1 MNKFKKIGLSA
12 LAGSMAVTSAQ
23 AFDASVTVESQAVY
37 STAQGNEPGASEA
50 SNGKGIGVDTD
61 IAFSGSGELDMG
73 WTVSV
78 SHVLDTAEAVTNSST
93 QMAVGM
99 GSLGTFQ
106 FNQDGGASSNSI
118 DDVLP
123 FAYEEPWDPGMG
135 TNEGNIFGSAVNQ
148 GSVSYKTP
156 AFELPMGVTA
166 SLTADYDPQAGVA
179 APTPGAVGADGAS
192 GEAFTIK
199 LAHESGLTLGGGN
212 MKVGNTAARVGE
224 SAATGYAKY
233 SNGGLTVGYQEFYY
247 NAPSEGADTDGDGM
261 AIAYT
266 AGDVTISYSVM
277 NETTNAHGATA
288 ALEEEEISAFQA
300 AYSMGGMTLAASLY
314 ESDNIEGVAGQKYE
328 ETELSVSFAF

>member
-1 MNKFKKIGLSA
+1 MNNFKKIGLSA

-23 AFDASVTVESQAVY
+23 AFDASVSVESQAVY

-156 AFELPMGVTA
+156 AFELPAGVTV

-314 ESDNIEGVAGQKYE
+314 ETDNIEGVAGQKYE

>member
-1 MNKFKKIGLSA
+1 MNNFKKIGLSA
-12 LAGSMAVTSAQ
+12 LAGSMALTSAQ
-23 AFDASVTVESQAVY
+23 AFEAGVKVESQAVY
-37 STAQGNEPGASEA
+37 STAQGNEAATETK
-50 SNGKGIGVDTD
+50 NGKGIGVDTD
-61 IAFSGSGELDMG
+61 IHFTGSGELDMG

-106 FNQDGGASSNSI
+106 FNQDGGSSSNGI

-123 FAYEEPWDPGMG
+123 FAYEEPWDGTVG
-135 TNEGNIFGSAVNQ
+135 TNEGNIFGAAVNQ
-148 GSVSYKTP
+148 GSVTYKAP
-156 AFELPMGVTA
+156 AFELPAGVTLN
-166 SLTADYDPQAGVA
+166 LTADYDPQANVA
-179 APTPGAVGADGAS
+179 APAPGAAGTDGAS

-277 NETTNAHGATA
+277 NEQTNAHGATA

>member
-1 MNKFKKIGLSA
+1 MNNFKKIGLSA

-23 AFDASVTVESQAVY
+23 AFDASVSVESQAVY

>member
-12 LAGSMAVTSAQ
+12 LAGSMALTSAQ
-23 AFDASVTVESQAVY
+23 AFEAGVKVESQAVY
-37 STAQGNEPGASEA
+37 STAQGNESGASEA

-78 SHVLDTAEAVTNSST
+78 SHVLDTAETVNNSST

-99 GSLGTFQ
+99 GSMGTLQ
-106 FNQDGGASSNSI
+106 FNQDGGSSSNGI

-148 GSVSYKTP
+148 GSVTYKTP

-199 LAHESGLTLGGGN
+199 LAHESGLTLGGGV
-212 MKVGNTAARVGE
+212 MDVGDTTTRTGE
-224 SAATGYAKY
+224 QAATGYAKY

-247 NAPSEGADTDGDGM
+247 NAPGGAADTDGDGM
-261 AIAYT
+261 ALAYT

-300 AYSMGGMTLAASLY
+300 AYTMGGMTLAASMY
-314 ESDNIEGVAGQKYE
+314 ETDNTEGVAGNKYE

>member
-1 MNKFKKIGLSA
+1 MNNFKKIGLSA

-23 AFDASVTVESQAVY
+23 AFDASVSVESQAVY

-61 IAFSGSGELDMG
+61 IHFTGSGELDMG

-135 TNEGNIFGSAVNQ
+135 TNEGNIFGAAVNK

-156 AFELPMGVTA
+156 AFELPAGVTV
-166 SLTADYDPQAGVA
+166 SLTADYDPNANVE
-179 APTPGAVGADGAS
+179 APTPGAVGTDAAS

-277 NETTNAHGATA
+277 NEQTNARGATA

>member
-1 MNKFKKIGLSA
+1 MNNFKKIGLSA
-12 LAGSMAVTSAQ
+12 LAGSMALTSAQ
-23 AFDASVTVESQAVY
+23 AFEAGVKVESQAVY
-37 STAQGNEPGASEA
+37 STAQGNEAATES

-61 IAFSGSGELDMG
+61 LHFKASGELDMG

-78 SHVLDTAEAVTNSST
+78 SHVLDTNNDVTNSST

-106 FNQDGGASSNSI
+106 FNHDGGASSNSI

-123 FAYEEPWDPGMG
+123 FAYEEPWDGTPG
-135 TNEGNIFGSAVNQ
+135 TNEGNIFGSAVNV
-148 GSVSYKTP
+148 GSVTYKTP
-156 AFELPMGVTA
+156 SFELPMGVTA
-166 SLTADYDPQAGVA
+166 QLTADYDPNANVAQVSAGS
-179 APTPGAVGADGAS
+179 VGGDAAS
-192 GEAFTIK
+192 GEAYTIK

-300 AYSMGGMTLAASLY
+300 AYTMGGMTLAASMY
-314 ESDNIEGVAGQKYE
+314 ETDNTEGVAGQKYE

>member
-12 LAGSMAVTSAQ
+12 LAGSMALTSAQ
-23 AFDASVTVESQAVY
+23 AFEAGVKVESQAVY
-37 STAQGNEPGASEA
+37 STAQGNEAATET

-61 IAFSGSGELDMG
+61 IHFTGSGELDMG

-106 FNQDGGASSNSI
+106 FNQDGGSSSNGI

-148 GSVSYKTP
+148 GSVTYKTP

-266 AGDVTISYSVM
+266 AGDVTISYSQM
-277 NETTNAHGATA
+277 TEQTNAHGATSA
-288 ALEEEEISAFQA
+288 KEEEEISAFQA
-300 AYSMGGMTLAASLY
+300 AYTMGGMTLAASLY
-314 ESDNIEGVAGQKYE
+314 ETDNTEGVAGQKYE

>member
-12 LAGSMAVTSAQ
+12 LAGSMVLTSAQ
-23 AFDASVTVESQAVY
+23 AFEAGVKVESQAVY

-50 SNGKGIGVDTD
+50 KNGKGIGVDTD
-61 IAFSGSGELDMG
+61 IHFTGSGELDMG

-106 FNQDGGASSNSI
+106 FNQDGGSSSNGI

-123 FAYEEPWDPGMG
+123 FAYEEPWDGTVG
-135 TNEGNIFGSAVNQ
+135 TNEGNIFGAAVNQ
-148 GSVSYKTP
+148 GSVTYKTP

-266 AGDVTISYSVM
+266 AGDVTISYSQM
-277 NETTNAHGATA
+277 NEQTNAHGATSA
-288 ALEEEEISAFQA
+288 KEEEEISAFQA
-300 AYSMGGMTLAASLY
+300 AYTMGGMTLAASVY
-314 ESDNIEGVAGQKYE
+314 ETDNTEGVAGQKYE

>member
-12 LAGSMAVTSAQ
+12 LAGSMALTSAQ
-23 AFDASVTVESQAVY
+23 AFEAGVKVESQAVY

-61 IAFSGSGELDMG
+61 IHFTGSGELDMG

-106 FNQDGGASSNSI
+106 FNQDGGSSSNGI

-148 GSVSYKTP
+148 GSVTYKTP

-266 AGDVTISYSVM
+266 AGDVTISYSQM
-277 NETTNAHGATA
+277 NEQTNAHGATSA
-288 ALEEEEISAFQA
+288 KEEEEISAFQA
-300 AYSMGGMTLAASLY
+300 AYTMGGMTLAASVY
-314 ESDNIEGVAGQKYE
+314 ETDNTEGVAGQKYE

>member
-1 MNKFKKIGLSA
+1 MNNFKKIGLSA
-12 LAGSMAVTSAQ
+12 LAGSMALTSAQ
-23 AFDASVTVESQAVY
+23 AFEAGVKVESQAVY

-61 IAFSGSGELDMG
+61 IHFTGSGELDMG

-106 FNQDGGASSNSI
+106 FNQDGGASSNGI

-148 GSVSYKTP
+148 GSVTYKTP

-192 GEAFTIK
+192 GEAYTIK

-300 AYSMGGMTLAASLY
+300 AYAMGGMTLAASLY

>member
-1 MNKFKKIGLSA
+1 MNNFKKIGLSA
-12 LAGSMAVTSAQ
+12 LAGSMALTSAQ
-23 AFDASVTVESQAVY
+23 AFEAGVKVESQAVY

-61 IAFSGSGELDMG
+61 IHFTGSGELDMG

-106 FNQDGGASSNSI
+106 FNQDGGASSNGI

-148 GSVSYKTP
+148 GSVTYKTP

-192 GEAFTIK
+192 GEAYTIK

-266 AGDVTISYSVM
+266 
-277 NETTNAHGATA
+277 
-288 ALEEEEISAFQA
+288 
-300 AYSMGGMTLAASLY
+300 
-314 ESDNIEGVAGQKYE
+314 
-328 ETELSVSFAF
+328 